1 MRRLALLL
9 LTICTFASCTS
20 LRYTGV
26 SRIRHYDIASPDVP
40 EAFDGY
46 RIAFASDFH
55 LESKFKERQLRG
67 TVKALQALAPDV
79 IMLGGDYQEGCEFV
93 EPLFEALAQATPPD
107 GIFAVMG
114 NNDYERCTELIRSAM
129 QKRGIRLL
137 EEEVDTIGR
146 GDEHILV
153 WGANAYAG
161 RYPTARTVQALPAE
175 HIAPEDFTILL
186 THTPDYVDDA
196 GVTAADLA
204 LAGHTHGGQITLF
217 GLYAPVTAS
226 KYGMRYRSG
235 LKRSRQGVPVIV
247 SNGLG
252 TSRRPIRVF
261 APTDVVVVTLRHYL

>member
-161 RYPTARTVQALPAE
+161 RYPTARAVQTLPAE

-204 LAGHTHGGQITLF
+204 LAGHTHGGQVTLF

-261 APTDVVVVTLRHYL
+261 APTDVVVVTLRH